1 MSETP
6 KKMAKNSNQQSE
18 VKSRID
24 SNAVII
30 DPIDYSFRDL
40 MHFEGISS
48 IDFFIFEITFTF

>member
-6 KKMAKNSNQQSE
+6 KKLTKISNQQQ

-24 SNAVII
+24 ANAVII

-40 MHFEGISS
+40 MHFEGTSS
-48 IDFFIFEITFTF
+48 KLLFFTQNNK